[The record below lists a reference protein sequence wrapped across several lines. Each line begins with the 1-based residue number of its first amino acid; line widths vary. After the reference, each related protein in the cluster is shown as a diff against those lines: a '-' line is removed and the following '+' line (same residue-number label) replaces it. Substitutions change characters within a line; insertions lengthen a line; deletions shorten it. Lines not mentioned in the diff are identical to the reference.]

1 MNPEAPLR
9 VAIVGPGRLGSAIGR
24 RWHEAG
30 LTLLGYVGRT
40 PSSAATACEFAGTG
54 EALSVED
61 LLRADAVLLAVQ
73 DDGLVGLAKD
83 LGQALAERV
92 SAVVWLHA
100 SGSHGLEALQPLA
113 AFGASIAAMH
123 PTCPL
128 PDAQRGYQNLAG
140 QPCVVMVAG
149 SDVVGEKTLCTLSE
163 AAGLHP
169 LLTAG
174 GDRLVYHAAC
184 VLAANG
190 LTALYSVVEELLSQA
205 LPDVDTQR
213 ITPALM
219 QTALETCLRTNPKD
233 ALSGPVL
240 RGDAG
245 LVEKQR
251 QVLAAQDP
259 AVDDIYRALM
269 WRAAEMAR
277 DRGALAGA
285 SLEEIR
291 RVLTVD
297 A

>member
-1 MNPEAPLR
+1 MNPGSPLR

-40 PSSAATACEFAGTG
+40 PSSVAAACEFTGAG
-54 EALSVED
+54 EALSIED
-61 LLRADAVLLAVQ
+61 LLKADAVLLAVQ
-73 DDGLVGLAKD
+73 DDGLAALAAD
-83 LGQALAERV
+83 LAEALAERL

-100 SGSHGLEALQPLA
+100 SGSHGLEVLEPLA
-113 AFGASIAAMH
+113 ALGASVGAMH

-128 PDAQRGYQNLAG
+128 PDAERGYQNLLD

-149 SDVVGEKTLCTLSE
+149 ADALGEKTLCALSG
-163 AAGLHP
+163 AAGLYP

-190 LTALYSVVEELLSQA
+190 LTALYSVVEELLTQA
-205 LPDVDTQR
+205 LPEVDAQR
-213 ITPALM
+213 IVPALM
-219 QTALETCLRTNPKD
+219 QTALETCRRSNPSD
-233 ALSGPVL
+233 ALSGPVV

-245 LVEKQR
+245 LVEKQHKA
-251 QVLAAQDP
+251 LAVQDSGV
-259 AVDDIYRALM
+259 AEIYRALM

-277 DRGALAGA
+277 DRGALGGSA
-285 SLEEIR
+285 LEQIR
-291 RVLTVD
+291 RVLSAD